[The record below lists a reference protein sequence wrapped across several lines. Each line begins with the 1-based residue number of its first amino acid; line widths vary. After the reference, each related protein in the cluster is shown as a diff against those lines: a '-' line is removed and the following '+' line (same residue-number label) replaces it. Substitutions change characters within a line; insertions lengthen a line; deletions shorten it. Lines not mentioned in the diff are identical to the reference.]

1 MILPSGLPG
10 KVADDEP
17 LARFLTSSGQFN
29 QSGVKPSAFLPN
41 PKDGKTSVF
50 RHGAEPQAALMAIAN
65 EHIRSNRKVHGVDR
79 KVHGVGIIRAG
90 DVSAVQLNVQ
100 SQEPPPRH
108 ADITNWPP
116 SMKKMEKARQKKI
129 AILLAQKA
137 ELVLFPAD

>member
-1 MILPSGLPG
+1 MILPSGLPEE
-10 KVADDEP
+10 VADDEP

-65 EHIRSNRKVHGVDR
+65 EHIRSNRRVHGA
-79 KVHGVGIIRAG
+79 GIFRAR
-90 DVSAVQLNVQ
+90 DVRTVQLNVQ

-116 SMKKMEKARQKKI
+116 RMEKARQKEI
-129 AILLAQKA
+129 AIRLAQRAK
-137 ELVLFPAD
+137 LVRFPAA

>member
-1 MILPSGLPG
+1 MILPSGLPEE
-10 KVADDEP
+10 VADDEP

-29 QSGVKPSAFLPN
+29 QSAVKPSAFLPN

-50 RHGAEPQAALMAIAN
+50 RHRAEPQADLIAIAN
-65 EHIRSNRKVHGVDR
+65 QHIGSNRR
-79 KVHGVGIIRAG
+79 VHGVGIVRAG
-90 DVSAVQLNVQ
+90 DVRTVQLDVQ

-116 SMKKMEKARQKKI
+116 SIKKARQKEI

-137 ELVLFPAD
+137 KLVLFPAT

>member
-1 MILPSGLPG
+1 MILPSGLPEE
-10 KVADDEP
+10 VADDEP

-65 EHIRSNRKVHGVDR
+65 EHIGSNRRVHGA
-79 KVHGVGIIRAG
+79 GIFRTR
-90 DVSAVQLNVQ
+90 DVRAVQLNVQ

-116 SMKKMEKARQKKI
+116 RMEKARQKEI
-129 AILLAQKA
+129 AIRLAQRAK
-137 ELVLFPAD
+137 LVLFPAD